1 VSSYAPSV
9 VNAAEAI
16 RRAAAYGSDI
26 DEVVDL
32 LAAERLIAD
41 ERVALLQLLLADEA
55 ALEPHPADL
64 AVCAF
69 VSLGYEEFRR
79 VPEPTVLIDVRSS

>member
-1 VSSYAPSV
+1 MSSFAPSV
-9 VNAAEAI
+9 VTT
-16 RRAAAYGSDI
+16 AAAIQRTAAVGGDL

-32 LAAERLIAD
+32 LAAERLMAD
-41 ERVALLQLLLADEA
+41 ERVALLQLLLEDPA
-55 ALEPHPADL
+55 AAEPHPADL

-79 VPEPTVLIDVRSS
+79 LPEPAVLIDARSA

>member
-1 VSSYAPSV
+1 MSSYARNV
-9 VNAAEAI
+9 LNAAETI
-16 RRAAAYGSDI
+16 RHAAAAGREI

-32 LAAERLIAD
+32 LAAERLLGD

-55 ALEPHPADL
+55 APEPHPADL

-79 VPEPTVLIDVRSS
+79 LPAPTVLIDARSS